1 MLVQYDPLLVLLSV
15 AVAIMGSFTGLA
27 LTSGALWSH
36 GSRLKMRVLKGAIA
50 IGGSIWAM
58 HFIAMLAVK
67 LPIAVNYDVLY
78 TLISALTA
86 MLVTGLGLYMVSYRP
101 LKNLSLPAGGL
112 LMGSGIV
119 GMHYIGM
126 SAIRAGCVVDY
137 SPSGVLAAV
146 VIAVAASTCALW
158 CAFRHKTFGET
169 LLGGISLGLAIS
181 SMHYAAMFSTSFVP
195 IEDVTEL
202 AAPVLTQDYL
212 AIVVAVVSFVLC
224 GLFLLMALPDEKVQ
238 RQDPIAIPPDIPPAG
253 DLDLPEAGNGAA
265 FALARDA
272 AAQRRIP
279 VHKNGATLYLSSGDI
294 ITVTAQGHYTLV
306 TNVRDEYFC
315 DLSISKLAKL
325 LDGGPF
331 AQPHRSHLVNL
342 RYVQGFSKKGDRGY
356 LILDGGFE
364 KTVPVSRAKIKG
376 ILHRLEF
383 EPDYSSVV
391 SSA

>member
-36 GSRLKMRVLKGAIA
+36 GSHLKIRVLKGAIA

-101 LKNLSLPAGGL
+101 LKTLSLPAGGL
-112 LMGSGIV
+112 FMGSGIV

-126 SAIRAGCVVDY
+126 GAIRAGCIVDY
-137 SPSGVLAAV
+137 SPSGVIASVA
-146 VIAVAASTCALW
+146 IAVTASTFALW
-158 CAFRHKTFGET
+158 FAFRHKTFGET
-169 LLGGISLGLAIS
+169 LLGGISLGLAIA

-195 IEDVTEL
+195 IKDVAEV

-224 GLFLLMALPDEKVQ
+224 GLFLLMALPDEK
-238 RQDPIAIPPDIPPAG
+238 RLRERTIEIEADAG
-253 DLDLPEAGNGAA
+253 HDMADATNGAA
-265 FALARDA
+265 YVLANDPA
-272 AAQRRIP
+272 SQRRIP

-294 ITVTAQGHYTLV
+294 VTVTAQGHYTLV
-306 TNVRDEYFC
+306 SNERDEYFC

-342 RYVQGFSKKGDRGY
+342 RFVQGFSKKGDRGY
-356 LILDGGFE
+356 LILDGGFD

-391 SSA
+391 SGA

>member
-36 GSRLKMRVLKGAIA
+36 GSRLKVRVLKGAIA

-67 LPIAVNYDVLY
+67 LPISVSYDVLY
-78 TLISALTA
+78 TLMSALTA
-86 MLVTGLGLYMVSYRP
+86 IMVTGLGLYMVSHRP
-101 LKNLSLPAGGL
+101 LWTLSLPVGGL
-112 LMGSGIV
+112 FMGSGIA

-126 SAIRAGCVVDY
+126 SAIRAGCVLQY
-137 SPSGVLAAV
+137 SPPGVIASV
-146 VIAVAASTCALW
+146 VIAVIASTCALW
-158 CAFRHKTFGET
+158 FAFRHKSFGET
-169 LLGGISLGLAIS
+169 LMGGVSLGLAIS

-195 IEDVTEL
+195 IDDVADL
-202 AAPVLTQDYL
+202 ASPVLTQDYL

-224 GLFLLMALPDEKVQ
+224 GLFLLLALPDEKRLREEVP
-238 RQDPIAIPPDIPPAG
+238 RVLASAVAPFAETDAVN
-253 DLDLPEAGNGAA
+253 GNGHAA
-265 FALARDA
+265 VHDDSAH
-272 AAQRRIP
+272 RRIP

-294 ITVTAQGHYTLV
+294 VTVTAQGHYTLV
-306 TNVRDEYFC
+306 TNDRDEFFC
-315 DLSISKLAKL
+315 DLPISKLAKL

-356 LILDGGFE
+356 LILDGGPDRR
-364 KTVPVSRAKIKG
+364 VPVSRANIKG

-383 EPDYSSVV
+383 EPDYSSLV
-391 SSA
+391 SST

>member
-27 LTSGALWSH
+27 LTSGALWTH
-36 GSRLKMRVLKGAIA
+36 GSRLKIRVLKGAIA

-58 HFIAMLAVK
+58 HFIAMLAVE
-67 LPIAVNYDVLY
+67 LPITVNYDVLY

-101 LKNLSLPAGGL
+101 LKTLSLPAGGL
-112 LMGSGIV
+112 FMGSGIA

-137 SPSGVLAAV
+137 SPPGVIASV
-146 VIAVAASTCALW
+146 VIAVIASTCALW
-158 CAFRHKTFGET
+158 FAFRHKTFGET

-181 SMHYAAMFSTSFVP
+181 SMHYAAMFSTSFTP
-195 IEDVTEL
+195 IETVNTV

-224 GLFLLMALPDEKVQ
+224 GLFLLLALPDEKRLRE
-238 RQDPIAIPPDIPPAG
+238 RQMRLQQSATDAPA
-253 DLDLPEAGNGAA
+253 PANIEASDERNGEGLQEASP
-265 FALARDA
+265 
-272 AAQRRIP
+272 QRRIP

-294 ITVTAQGHYTLV
+294 VTVTAQGHYTMV
-306 TNVRDEYFC
+306 TNSRDEYFC
-315 DLSISKLAKL
+315 DLSISKLAKM

-331 AQPHRSHLVNL
+331 ARPHRSHLVNL
-342 RYVQGFSKKGDRGY
+342 RYVQGFSKKGDRGF
-356 LILDGGFE
+356 LILDGALE
-364 KTVPVSRAKIKG
+364 KTVPVSRAKIKA
-376 ILHRLEF
+376 IMQRLEF
-383 EPDYSSVV
+383 EPDYSSAI
-391 SSA
+391 SGA